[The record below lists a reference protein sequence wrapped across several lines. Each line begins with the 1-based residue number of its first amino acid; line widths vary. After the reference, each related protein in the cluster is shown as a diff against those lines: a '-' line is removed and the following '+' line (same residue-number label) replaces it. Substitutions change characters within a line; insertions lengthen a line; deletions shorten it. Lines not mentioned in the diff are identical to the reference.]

1 MIHSVSLVAG
11 ALITNLELLKAIF
24 LTLGPGKQREPG
36 DSEKEEKSKTSKKEV
51 LREQF

>member
-36 DSEKEEKSKTSKKEV
+36 DSKKEEKSKTNKQEI
-51 LREQF
+51 LRK

>member
-1 MIHSVSLVAG
+1 MLHSVALVAE
-11 ALITNLELLKAIF
+11 ALITNLQLLKAMF